1 MTMIKLV
8 STVRKTSSESALADP
23 CFKVRGSVKIGGE
36 GGGEGSVDR

>member
-23 CFKVRGSVKIGGE
+23 GF
-36 GGGEGSVDR
+36 